1 MDKLEKYRQI
11 ICQTLTPYVN
21 ITYSNVPVHN
31 RAAFDKESDQ
41 YLIISEG
48 WNKSEH
54 LHSCLIHLEIVD
66 NKVWIQCDNTED
78 GIANDLVAAGIPKN
92 DIVLAFHP
100 PELRQYTRPL
110 AKIFYGII
118 RGYFLLI
125 FSFSDG
131 QNI

>member
-21 ITYSNVPVHN
+21 ITYSNVPIHN
-31 RAAFDKESDQ
+31 RAAFDKQNDQ

-66 NKVWIQCDNTED
+66 DKVWIQCDNTED
-78 GIANDLVAAGIPKN
+78 GIANDLVTAGIPKN

-100 PELRQYTRPL
+100 PELRQYTDF
-110 AKIFYGII
+110 AAI
-118 RGYFLLI
+118 
-125 FSFSDG
+125 
-131 QNI
+131 